1 MHPKELTRRV
11 KDAPV
16 FVVTESTDE
25 AAIKEQFSSH
35 GSVKGFGENIF
46 EVTHS
51 SSPGATIVV
60 AMKCDLRKQATSC
73 PSDKRSRV
81 AGEYGAQVGGSDQ
94 DHCLML
100 DEEVTIIGMPGSCLY
115 SDTACIWAQ
124 GEFVQLENLRL
135 RTQPPDSPGDDNR
148 SPCLVLSG
156 SGRAVMKNC
165 TVELG
170 DGGGMTVLTH
180 SKCHIRDS
188 TVINFGRAPGSATFH
203 FEDGAT
209 LEPPDVV
216 LTGNTFGWHG
226 PELIFPHGIYT
237 APHGPMGTEEF
248 RRQLR
253 DSGNTTTRARSRET
267 HYVFLAVKRNDPTAP
282 PVAVKPKQTTR
293 AHLGL
298 SPNPDDDEAWM
309 AVTATADPNKPVS
322 ELLPKLA
329 KRSDI
334 ETSPLDGDAAAP
346 WLYVASRPDAPRP
359 HPLTTIGELEA
370 PEPYVDTSLHGQY
383 LPARKVLYL
392 IDERTAADS
401 APMVIE

>member
-1 MHPKELTRRV
+1 
-11 KDAPV
+11 
-16 FVVTESTDE
+16 
-25 AAIKEQFSSH
+25 
-35 GSVKGFGENIF
+35 
-46 EVTHS
+46 
-51 SSPGATIVV
+51 
-60 AMKCDLRKQATSC
+60 MKCDLRKQATSC
-73 PSDKRSRV
+73 APEKRSTV

-94 DHCLML
+94 NHCLML
-100 DEEVTIIGMPGSCLY
+100 DDELTIIGMPGSCLY

-124 GEFVQLENLRL
+124 GEFIQLENLRL
-135 RTQPPDSPGDDNR
+135 RTQPPDSPGEDNR

-156 SGRAVMKNC
+156 SGRTVVKNC

-170 DGGGMTVLTH
+170 SGGGMTVLTH
-180 SKCHIRDS
+180 NKCHIRDS
-188 TVINFGRAPGSATFH
+188 TVINFGAAPGSATFH

-267 HYVFLAVKRNDPTAP
+267 HYVFLAVNRNDPTAP
-282 PVAVKPKQTTR
+282 PVAVKPKQSTQSR
-293 AHLGL
+293 ALGVGSSSSQL
-298 SPNPDDDEAWM
+298 VM
-309 AVTATADPNKPVS
+309 GTADPNTPVS
-322 ELLPKLA
+322 EVLAKLA
-329 KRSDI
+329 KTCDI
-334 ETSPLDGDAAAP
+334 ETSPLDNDAAAP

-370 PEPYVDTSLHGQY
+370 PEPYVDTSMHGQY
-383 LPARKVLYL
+383 MPARKVLYL
-392 IDERTAADS
+392 IDERTAS
-401 APMVIE
+401 EPMVID